1 MWYIYKMEYSAIK
14 KNEIRPCAGTC
25 MDRKTVTLSEVSQ
38 IEENKHQMINLRKK
52 MHLFTKRRLTD
63 WENKFMVSQG
73 KRWGG
78 DKLES
83 WDKQIYTLLYIK

>member
-1 MWYIYKMEYSAIK
+1 MEYSAIK

-63 WENKFMVSQG
+63 
-73 KRWGG
+73 
-78 DKLES
+78 
-83 WDKQIYTLLYIK
+83 